1 MEDIT
6 FRRLRWAGH
15 IIRMEEQRIPK
26 RILNGNFHTATLEG
40 RPRTTWADVVQ
51 RDDQQQLG
59 ITGWRSKAAKKE
71 EWRRLMRKAKAR
83 KGVQRNTWMD
93 GWMDGYN
100 TIGIHYIVRRNK
112 ITSSNS
118 VNFLFVSTLRLCL
131 SSRLKIGLFQT
142 IFKDPIS
149 TDQ

>member
-1 MEDIT
+1 ME
-6 FRRLRWAGH
+6 ASY
-15 IIRMEEQRIPK
+15 EEGQGTK
-26 RILNGNFHTATLEG
+26 GGAATY
-40 RPRTTWADVVQ
+40 
-51 RDDQQQLG
+51 
-59 ITGWRSKAAKKE
+59 
-71 EWRRLMRKAKAR
+71 
-83 KGVQRNTWMD
+83 MD

-112 ITSSNS
+112 ITGSNS

-131 SSRLKIGLFQT
+131 SSRLKIGLFHT